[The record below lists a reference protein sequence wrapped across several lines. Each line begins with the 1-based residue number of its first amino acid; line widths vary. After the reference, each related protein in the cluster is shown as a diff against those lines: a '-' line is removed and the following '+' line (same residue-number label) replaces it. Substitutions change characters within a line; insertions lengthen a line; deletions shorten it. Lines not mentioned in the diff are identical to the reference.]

1 VCVGSVYIYISALE
15 LTSNKKLS
23 QTISLLFM
31 AWPMEIIYSISYHRE
46 MPIQCF
52 LIISFY
58 NFVKYIKHKQKNNL
72 VKALIFSVLG
82 SILHAGMIGVF
93 CTYVFIAV
101 QMNRKKKINLF
112 NPFKIFIF
120 ILVVFIFINSPI
132 GNSMT
137 RKFSGVDSVDSVVER
152 TSSQRVRGNT
162 AYVTSNPGNLIQLF
176 MHTPYRMTM
185 FALAPV
191 PWQVYD
197 AATATAF
204 LLDSLFR
211 LWIVHKLFKYF
222 RRYKPKDNEQKI
234 IKLTAFLIIMLSYF
248 IFAWGTFTYGTAMRH
263 RAKTFPVEIIVAY
276 SVGKTGKIK
285 GKVESLKAVKQS

>member
-1 VCVGSVYIYISALE
+1 MVALE
-15 LTSNKKLS
+15 LTSNKRLS
-23 QTISLLFM
+23 QTIALLFM

-52 LIISFY
+52 FIISFY
-58 NFVKYIKHKQKNNL
+58 HFVKYVKHKQRNNL
-72 VKALIFSVLG
+72 VKAITFSILA

-93 CTYVFIAV
+93 CTYIFIAV
-101 QMNRKKKINLF
+101 QMNRKKKVNLF
-112 NPFKIFIF
+112 NPFKIFVF
-120 ILVVFIFINSPI
+120 ILVVFVFINSPI
-132 GNSMT
+132 GDAMT
-137 RKFSGVDSVDSVVER
+137 RKFSSVDSVDSVVER
-152 TSSQRVRGNT
+152 TSSQRIRGNT

-185 FALAPV
+185 FALAPF

-197 AATATAF
+197 VATATAF

-211 LWIVHKLFKYF
+211 LWIVYKLFKYF

-234 IKLTAFLIIMLSYF
+234 IKLAVFLIIMLSYF
-248 IFAWGTFTYGTAMRH
+248 IFAWGTFTCGAAMRH
-263 RAKTFPVEIIVAY
+263 RSKTFPVEIIVAY

-285 GKVESLKAVKQS
+285 GSVESLKLVDQS